1 MDLWKALIK
10 EDNMEYLVEYLNKGI
25 LAMLTISMP
34 CICTAAAIGLIIGI
48 LQAVTQVQEQT
59 IAAAPKVIGVF
70 LVILI
75 GGVGFLRLLTN
86 VFLEGANMAF
96 YILPKQG
103 TYALSEDYFKYTKAT
118 FNREMKESAKTSGFT
133 ETIKQ
138 SSGNVPYLNN
148 NSKKF
153 VKYSTNR
160 DAVPKPDFL
169 ENKTIRGN

>member
-1 MDLWKALIK
+1 MDLWKVLMK
-10 EDNMEYLVEYLNKGI
+10 EDSMDYLIEYLNKGI

-96 YILPKQG
+96 YILPNM
-103 TYALSEDYFKYTKAT
+103 AWH
-118 FNREMKESAKTSGFT
+118 RE
-133 ETIKQ
+133 
-138 SSGNVPYLNN
+138 
-148 NSKKF
+148 
-153 VKYSTNR
+153 YSYR
-160 DAVPKPDFL
+160 RSC
-169 ENKTIRGN
+169 IY